1 MVRKIRVVK
10 TELEENVKLQ
20 NRLKTEIT
28 TTDDRQTVSS
38 FYLRNDTKFDFQ
50 DDIAK
55 DVTKLLARSHEKQ
68 TQMTKECESILNF
81 IE

>member
-1 MVRKIRVVK
+1 MRKIRGVK

-20 NRLKTEIT
+20 NRLKAEIT

-38 FYLRNDTKFDFQ
+38 FLRHDTIFLQ
-50 DDIAK
+50 DDIAQ
-55 DVTKLLARSHEKQ
+55 DVTKLLAKSHEQQ

-81 IE
+81 IEQR

>member
-38 FYLRNDTKFDFQ
+38 FYLRNDTKFELQ